1 MKTFSERLKQA
12 RELKNIGSVELGKLL
27 SMGNSTVS
35 RWETGQ
41 REPDL
46 ETIQKIAKC
55 LSVSVAFLMGET
67 DDPTPYIVKRTFE
80 DIRATAQKNAKD
92 TSSLK
97 NYAAN
102 ESNGSHIEDVVM
114 VPVVSDKIISACC
127 GNGSPFANDVQWD
140 MEEKPYPVPS
150 SLVSGYTWMGC
161 QFRIMTA
168 NGSSMEPYIHT
179 GDKVLFATPYEVGP
193 GDIAVVSINNKLFIK
208 GIKKM
213 DKEQIVF
220 GAFNWQVSP
229 DLPVTLDGNNDV
241 VILGKV
247 LDVVS
252 ARKVPQMM

>member
-1 MKTFSERLKQA
+1 MKTGG
-12 RELKNIGSVELGKLL
+12 ELKALRKKLKLTQQELAEKIGVAKNTIYDWEREAYFPEGQNLIKYADAL
-27 SMGNSTVS
+27 NVS
-35 RWETGQ
+35 ASY
-41 REPDL
+41 L
-46 ETIQKIAKC
+46 I
-55 LSVSVAFLMGET
+55 GET

-92 TSSLK
+92 ISSLK
-97 NYAAN
+97 NYAKN

-140 MEEKPYPVPS
+140 MEDKPYPVPS

-193 GDIAVVSINNKLFIK
+193 GDIAVLFR
-208 GIKKM
+208 
-213 DKEQIVF
+213 
-220 GAFNWQVSP
+220 A
-229 DLPVTLDGNNDV
+229 
-241 VILGKV
+241 
-247 LDVVS
+247 
-252 ARKVPQMM
+252 